1 MYYKLID
8 NNSHIGFDSFDKAFK
23 KEDETSIKL
32 HSLTPDQIV
41 DLMDM
46 HANGTMNLIVALT
59 VECDLRCSY
68 CFENHL
74 SRRPMS
80 METCITLLNELEQ
93 YITKTKLNETLKMK
107 AFSDRTSIPNV
118 LTYHIDRCL
127 SGQVPQISI
136 H

>member
-1 MYYKLID
+1 
-8 NNSHIGFDSFDKAFK
+8 
-23 KEDETSIKL
+23 
-32 HSLTPDQIV
+32 
-41 DLMDM
+41 
-46 HANGTMNLIVALT
+46 
-59 VECDLRCSY
+59 
-68 CFENHL
+68 
-74 SRRPMS
+74 

-118 LTYHIDRCL
+118 LTYHIYRCL

>member
-8 NNSHIGFDSFDKAFK
+8 NNSHIGFDSRDTAFK

-74 SRRPMS
+74 SRRSMS

-93 YITKTKLNETLKMK
+93 YITKNKIK
-107 AFSDRTSIPNV
+107 
-118 LTYHIDRCL
+118 
-127 SGQVPQISI
+127 
-136 H
+136 